1 MLWWNTIYKNEL
13 LEKIFTDKKNL
24 FYYKLYDA
32 YYEKKAK
39 EHIIK
44 KTTSLDINTISLD
57 DIKLNIKTDHLSTFK
72 EHYHN
77 FKPTLD
83 QIKNFDQNQLNNVSD
98 MQSFIKSD
106 ITNLFSRPHKENIRH
121 EYLSKI
127 QENYDKI
134 PDILDYRKILTK
146 IEYKAKNLAQASDYV
161 ADPNNKEVIKNVF
174 ETSRCYSNAIMSHP
188 DISL

>member
-1 MLWWNTIYKNEL
+1 MLWWNTTYKNEL

-72 EHYHN
+72 EHYNN

-98 MQSFIKSD
+98 TQSFIKSD
-106 ITNLFSRPHKENIRH
+106 ITNLFSRPYKENIRH

-146 IEYKAKNLAQASDYV
+146 IEYKAQNLAQASDYF
-161 ADPNNKEVIKNVF
+161 ADHNNREVLENAF
-174 ETSRCYSNAIMSHP
+174 ATSRC
-188 DISL
+188 